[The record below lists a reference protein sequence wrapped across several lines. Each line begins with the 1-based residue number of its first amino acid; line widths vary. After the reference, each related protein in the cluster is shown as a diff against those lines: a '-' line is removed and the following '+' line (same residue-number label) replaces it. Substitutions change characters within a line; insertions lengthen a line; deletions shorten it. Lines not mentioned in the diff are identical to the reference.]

1 MVKENL
7 VRKKPF
13 IGKMAFLIGAST
25 GMGRAI
31 AKEFVQLGGS
41 IVIIARRQNLLVE
54 AQEEI
59 KQLAIDESQFV
70 EAFSC
75 DATDMEKLRHI
86 LEDIINNRGIPDYLF
101 NLVGRA
107 IPGYIEN
114 YTLDDFKENMN
125 VNYYGQLVPT
135 LILIPY
141 YIKEKKGHIIYFS
154 SMLGFM
160 GMMGYGAYVPT
171 KFAIVGLAE
180 ALRNELKPHNIK
192 ISVVYPPD
200 TNTPGL
206 STENEGKPPECVM
219 MSETAGLLEPEEV
232 AEYVI
237 KKVMKNKL
245 HISPGMAKPIRYV
258 HRIFPKLVRWFLD
271 SDYKKA
277 RKKLKKKA
285 AKE

>member
-75 DATDMEKLRHI
+75 DATDMEKLRPI